1 MGRYTGPAARLC
13 RREGTHLFLK
23 GMKCDTGK
31 CAGVKR
37 AYPPGQHGQLR
48 VKLSD
53 YGIQLRE
60 KQKVKRMYGMLERQF
75 RRYFNIAQKAKGV
88 TGQQLLEM
96 LERRL
101 DNVLYRMGFATS
113 RREGRQIVGHRAT
126 MVNGRLVNIPSYQVK
141 AGDVIQ
147 LAPQRKGQAERI
159 TQNLERTKTRP
170 VPAWLQVDTEQLK
183 GVVIRTPQRSD
194 MGASIQEQL
203 IVELYSK

>member
-1 MGRYTGPAARLC
+1 
-13 RREGTHLFLK
+13 
-23 GMKCDTGK
+23 
-31 CAGVKR
+31 
-37 AYPPGQHGQLR
+37 
-48 VKLSD
+48 
-53 YGIQLRE
+53 
-60 KQKVKRMYGMLERQF
+60 
-75 RRYFNIAQKAKGV
+75 
-88 TGQQLLEM
+88 
-96 LERRL
+96 
-101 DNVLYRMGFATS
+101 
-113 RREGRQIVGHRAT
+113 